1 MDKNLKAFNNDVE
14 VPEIVKT
21 KADAALD
28 MIRKEGTGKMKD
40 TNVTNEH
47 GKYNNKEKVDRRY
60 LHFYKSQA
68 AAAACVIVLVGGGI
82 TAVAAGFHLWSRGMQ
97 GTIQA
102 TPEEQQKLIDQGV
115 AVADGTSS
123 SNTNETDTSLSKL
136 AVTDAG
142 VTVAPD
148 TVIVDD
154 RQAHISFSVQGY
166 DFPNGGEPFFDS
178 WNWYLD
184 SEIGHMELSDTGT
197 PISSLNGGASFYNG
211 IVPNLN
217 EVEGVATYEDGTPL
231 QFDENGKIIDRYADD
246 QGNLEYVVSVSAPEG
261 TSLLGQTLHVELGSL
276 GTIGD
281 KGEFSNDIDG
291 NWNFSIQLPDVSSG
305 KTIEVKKPIEGSDF
319 VLEDVNIS
327 PISIQLNYSS
337 SEKHKIVGDNMG
349 MPWFTGIVMK
359 DGSKYPYISN
369 GSGGG
374 YTDDT
379 LTNAYETSG
388 FAKVIDPDEVAAIL
402 IYPCD
407 PGKGGVDYIEIPLE
421 N

>member
-1 MDKNLKAFNNDVE
+1 MMNKNLKAFNNDVE
-14 VPEIVKT
+14 VPEIVKA

-28 MIRKEGTGKMKD
+28 MIRKERTEMMKN
-40 TNVTNEH
+40 TNVSNEQRN
-47 GKYNNKEKVDRRY
+47 YRDKEKTERRY
-60 LHFYKSQA
+60 LHFFKSQA
-68 AAAACVIVLVGGGI
+68 AAAACVIVLAGCGI
-82 TAVAAGFHLWSRGMQ
+82 TAAATGFHLWSRGMQ

-102 TPEEQQKLIDQGV
+102 TPEEQQKMIDQGV
-115 AVADGTSS
+115 AIVDDGSS
-123 SNTNETDTSLSKL
+123 LDKTDSSLSKL

-142 VTVAPD
+142 ITVVPD

-154 RQAHISFSVQGY
+154 REAHISFSVQGY
-166 DFPNGGEPFFDS
+166 DLPDDAEPFFNS
-178 WNWYLD
+178 VNFYLD
-184 SEIGHMELSDTGT
+184 LESGNTELSDTKE
-197 PISSLNGGASFYNG
+197 PISGLSGGASFYDG
-211 IVPNLN
+211 TVPNLT
-217 EVEGVATYEDGTPL
+217 EVEGVRTYDDGTPL
-231 QFDENGKIIDRYADD
+231 GYDENGKIIVHYTDD
-246 QGNLEYVVSVSAPEG
+246 QGNLEYLLSVAAPEG
-261 TSLLGQTLHVELGSL
+261 TSLVGQTLHVELGNL
-276 GTIGD
+276 GTVGD
-281 KGEFSNDIDG
+281 KGEFSGDIDG

-327 PISIQLNYSS
+327 PISIQLDYSS
-337 SEKHKIVGDNMG
+337 SEKHEIVGDNMG

-369 GSGGG
+369 GGGGG

-407 PGKGGVDYIEIPLE
+407 PGEGLVDYVEIPLE